1 MGKRRPTIPAP
12 RNGLVSYAYYRTS
25 DLDRLKSLRLI
36 GDSGA
41 HSANTL
47 GIKINDK
54 LLADWITKW
63 RHRLA
68 WAACLDVI
76 NDPEGTWRGFRT
88 MHEVYGIE
96 GVPSLHF
103 GTDPREMDRYADYGV
118 DFMGLGGMV
127 GKSRPKAM
135 RWLVACLRYARDNH
149 PDMRFHGWGL
159 TSEVTFQL
167 PFYSVDSSSWSA
179 AWRFG
184 RLHLRHPRTGKS
196 ISVQLDGRHAY
207 DPKVARL
214 LRDHY
219 GTAPSEVAECL
230 PSTRNNVVR
239 VAALS
244 ASVAEQQLRRTHGPI
259 TPPSW
264 GQLSKPQ
271 NGPNLHLAD
280 SDQGNLRLLSDR
292 VPDGPHVHLVD
303 GSEGH
308 MVTMSRLGTTGPH
321 LHLADCSPS
330 MPMYA
335 DLVAQG
341 DQENKETP

>member
-1 MGKRRPTIPAP
+1 MHDRRSTMPFP
-12 RNGLVSYAYYRTS
+12 RNGLVSYAYYRTA

-88 MHEVYGIE
+88 MHEVHGIE

-127 GKSRPKAM
+127 GKSRPKSM

-167 PFYSVDSSSWSA
+167 PFWSVDSSSWCA
-179 AWRFG
+179 AWMFG
-184 RLHLRHPRTGKS
+184 RLHLRHPRTGEATL
-196 ISVQLDGRHAY
+196 VQLDGKQAY
-207 DPKVARL
+207 RPEVARL

-219 GTAPSEVAECL
+219 GTAPSEVAECT
-230 PSTRNNVVR
+230 PVTRKNVVR
-239 VAALS
+239 AAALG
-244 ASVAEQQLRRTHGPI
+244 ASVAEQRLRKVHGPI
-259 TPPSW
+259 PAPKW
-264 GQLSKPQ
+264 GQLNP
-271 NGPNLHLAD
+271 
-280 SDQGNLRLLSDR
+280 R
-292 VPDGPHVHLVD
+292 PDGPHIHLANT
-303 GSEGH
+303 SPSMYHWAE
-308 MVTMSRLGTTGPH
+308 MVANADGPH
-321 LHLADCSPS
+321 LHLADSS
-330 MPMYA
+330 DGIYKVASIA
-335 DLVAQG
+335 DELK
-341 DQENKETP
+341 ENA

>member
-1 MGKRRPTIPAP
+1 MHSDRAKIAPP
-12 RNGLVSYAYYRTS
+12 RNVLVSYAYFRTL
-25 DLDRLKSLRLI
+25 DVDRLAPLRVI

-47 GIKINDK
+47 GIKISDK

-149 PDMRFHGWGL
+149 PQMRFHGWGL

-167 PFYSVDSSSWSA
+167 PFYSVDSSSWSS
-179 AWRFG
+179 AWRYG
-184 RLHLRHPRTGKS
+184 TLNLRDPRTGKAHL
-196 ISVQLDGRHAY
+196 IRLNGKHAY
-207 DPKVARL
+207 QPEVARL
-214 LRDHY
+214 LREQY
-219 GTAPSEVAECL
+219 GAAPSEIAECT
-230 PSTRNNVVR
+230 PHTRPRVYQ

-244 ASVAEQQLRRTHGPI
+244 TSVAEQHLRRIHGPI
-259 TPPSW
+259 TAPRW
-264 GQLSKPQ
+264 GQLSPR
-271 NGPNLHLAD
+271 P
-280 SDQGNLRLLSDR
+280 
-292 VPDGPHVHLVD
+292 VD
-303 GSEGH
+303 
-308 MVTMSRLGTTGPH
+308 GPH
-321 LHLADCSPS
+321 LHIAGTALGPFEAVKALPTMSLDAAS
-330 MPMYA
+330 
-335 DLVAQG
+335 QG
-341 DQENKETP
+341 